1 MCDNISIQSRR
12 EREKLKRRNDI
23 IEAAEKRF
31 FEKGFDE
38 VTMDDIARDVELSK
52 ATLYLY
58 FKNKQSLYFTIV
70 INGMVLLRDAFKK
83 AVESET
89 AGLKKVLA
97 IAHSFQEYMQ
107 SFSNY
112 YRLNR
117 SVRGERFTNMLK
129 YNEIEDTETYMGLTV
144 DLLNLLKDSVILGVK
159 DGTIRKELDPLQATL
174 FLGVAIEAAVQ
185 VPSEYQLLLQQ
196 FRLTKE
202 EYIQHSINVLLRGI
216 AGKQA
221 KI

>member
-1 MCDNISIQSRR
+1 MSTRSRR

-23 IEAAEKRF
+23 IEAAEKQF

-38 VTMDDIARDVELSK
+38 VTMDDISRDVELSK

-58 FKNKQSLYFTIV
+58 FKNKQSLYFTAV
-70 INGMVLLRDAFKK
+70 IRGMVLLRDAFKK

-97 IAHSFQEYMQ
+97 ITHSFHEYMQ

-129 YNEIEDTETYMGLTV
+129 CNEIEDAETYVGLTV
-144 DLLNLLKDSVILGVK
+144 ELLNLLKTAVILGVK
-159 DGTIRKELDPLQATL
+159 DGTIRQELDPLQTTM

-185 VPSEYQLLLQQ
+185 VPPEYQLLLQQ
-196 FRLTKE
+196 FGLTKK
-202 EYIQHSINVLLRGI
+202 EYIQHSINVLLQGI

-221 KI
+221 EI

>member
-1 MCDNISIQSRR
+1 MCDSISTRSRR

-38 VTMDDIARDVELSK
+38 VTMDDIAGNLELSK

-58 FKNKQSLYFTIV
+58 FKNKQSLYFSVV
-70 INGMVLLRDAFKK
+70 IRGMVLLRDAFKK
-83 AVESET
+83 AIESET
-89 AGLKKVLA
+89 TGLKKVLA
-97 IAHSFQEYMQ
+97 ITHSFYEYMQ
-107 SFSNY
+107 SYSNY

-129 YNEIEDTETYMGLTV
+129 YNEIEDAEAYIGLTV
-144 DLLNLLKDSVILGVK
+144 ELLNLLKDAIILGVE
-159 DGTIRKELDPLQATL
+159 DGTIRKELDPLRTTM
-174 FLGVAIEAAVQ
+174 FLGVAIEAVVQ
-185 VPSEYQLLLQQ
+185 VPPEYQLLLQQ
-196 FRLTKE
+196 FGLTKE

-216 AGKQA
+216 AGEQA
-221 KI
+221 NI

>member
-1 MCDNISIQSRR
+1 MCDNISTRSRR

-70 INGMVLLRDAFKK
+70 IRGMVLLRDTFKK

-97 IAHSFQEYMQ
+97 ITHSFQEYIQ
-107 SFSNY
+107 FFSNY

-117 SVRGERFTNMLK
+117 SVRAERFINMLK
-129 YNEIEDTETYMGLTV
+129 NNEIEEAETYVGLTV
-144 DLLNLLKDSVILGVK
+144 ELLELVKNAVISGVK
-159 DGTIRKELDPLQATL
+159 DGTIRKELDPLQTTM
-174 FLGVAIEAAVQ
+174 FLGVVIEAAAQ
-185 VPSEYQLLLQQ
+185 VPPEYQLLLQQ
-196 FRLTKE
+196 FGLTKE